1 MCDGSGGGGGSDGT
15 SIRTSNIKQS
25 FPLVI
30 DFRLNRRNTEKME
43 RSKEKLKNKFVIV
56 YNII

>member
-1 MCDGSGGGGGSDGT
+1 MCDGSGSGGGSDGT
-15 SIRTSNIKQS
+15 PIRTSNIKQS

-43 RSKEKLKNKFVIV
+43 RSGEKLKNKFVIM
-56 YNII
+56 YNI